1 MSTSELK
8 EKAKALF
15 LQGMS
20 PEEIHLEINEER
32 SLSTVYNWIKDFKK
46 ELELENEKS
55 PYMSV
60 STEESNPALNE
71 PSKTT
76 TEASKKLSKPY
87 SQTVEPPTM
96 EEIKLLELE
105 FQQSNAAI
113 EVKRKKRHAVR
124 ILNGVLGSL
133 LVFSQKKSWDES
145 KASEYLEKLREV
157 QELSEGVCQYDSE
170 LYEKNLYWIEATSL
184 IGKLEKIRRDKK
196 LKKEIS
202 KVGIFSLEEKIRFE
216 EIMELSNFEATGN
229 ILKNIRFTSK
239 FKALLINDIL
249 SNDDKDLNLEE
260 LQSILLNLNHVLQF
274 ATENELQSE
283 FTSEINVLEMLKL
296 QFEELYEKAE
306 ESWIFKS
313 EVFELDS
320 DLKLQIEE
328 MLENSGYTP
337 ITDEYSDED

>member
-15 LQGMS
+15 TEGMT
-20 PEEIHLEINEER
+20 PEEIHSEINEER
-32 SLSTVYNWIKDFKK
+32 SLSTVYNWIKEFKK
-46 ELELENEKS
+46 ELELENEES
-55 PYMSV
+55 PYMSG
-60 STEESNPALNE
+60 SPEEPNPALNE

-76 TEASKKLSKPY
+76 TEASKKLSKPQ

-105 FQQSNAAI
+105 LQQSNAAI
-113 EVKRKKRHAVR
+113 EVKRKKRKAVR
-124 ILNGVLGSL
+124 ELNSALDSM

-157 QELSEGVCQYDSE
+157 QDLAEDVCEYDPE
-170 LYEKNLYWIEATSL
+170 QYEKNLYWIEAANL
-184 IGKLEKIRRDKK
+184 ISKLEKVRRNPNR
-196 LKKEIS
+196 KKEIS
-202 KVGIFSLEEKIRFE
+202 KVGIFSLEEKFRLE
-216 EIMELSNFEATGN
+216 EILELSNFEVTGN

-260 LQSILLNLNHVLQF
+260 LQSVLLDLNHVLQF
-274 ATENELQSE
+274 ATENELQDDFS
-283 FTSEINVLEMLKL
+283 TEINLLEMLKL
-296 QFEELYEKAE
+296 QFEELHEKAE

-313 EVFELDS
+313 EVFELES
-320 DLKLQIEE
+320 ELKLQIEG

-337 ITDEYSDED
+337 ISDEDIEEH